1 MATNR
6 EQWNVT
12 TYLYRIEGDIVIGGF
27 RGQEGEEEEEEEQM
41 ERKIDQ
47 PVRPIKFI
55 TRSD

>member
-1 MATNR
+1 MYWPR
-6 EQWNVT
+6 PEQWNVT

-27 RGQEGEEEEEEEQM
+27 RGQEGEEEEEEQM